1 LEIQT
6 EHGLDDGAPGEE
18 DSEEDAGSETN
29 ESDDD
34 NESDDEISGEE
45 KEDGVR
51 EMQAVEDEH
60 LNLDDMEAF
69 LQEAEDIQAR
79 ENDPER
85 GDSSDEEALDA
96 LLDDMM
102 NTKSGKTSGKRLSD
116 AVDHS
121 SDPLSNAKYE
131 DFFGPRKSSKKAVRF
146 ANDTEKDD
154 DKGTSDTDEQESE
167 SDSDDDGDDFHDD
180 QFEYDQ
186 ESDQD
191 EDDIMPSRHQMRLEK
206 VSSKIHK
213 LEEEALGEKDWFMKG
228 EGSASHRPKNSALE
242 IDLDFET
249 TMKPPPQPT
258 EETTKSLEDI
268 IKRRI
273 ADHKF
278 DDVIAIVPT
287 TEERK
292 KTTVELD
299 DVKSSQGL
307 GEIYENEYLSA
318 RMGGT
323 SEDKDEPIRELAK
336 KQFIALCA
344 KLDQLSHGQYKP
356 VPSIE
361 DVTFKVDVPAIM
373 MEEAT
378 PAFVSEASMRKPE
391 EVYKLGQ
398 SLKKSVAVEDE
409 EGEEKIVT
417 TREGMMQAEGVAKS
431 EAELTREDRKRR
443 RAAKKRAAKKRKMSR
458 DAEQMQRAVAAGKT
472 AIPGRK
478 SEEARQMLRKLSSS
492 ANSTGTSGTNFTKS
506 REVFARMNELRQQH
520 NNPPA
525 AKAKSD
531 NVRSR
536 HLKL

>member
-1 LEIQT
+1 MEIQT
-6 EHGLDDGAPGEE
+6 EHELDDGAPGEE
-18 DSEEDAGSETN
+18 DGEEDDGSETN
-29 ESDDD
+29 ESDEDD
-34 NESDDEISGEE
+34 DDISEEEGEE
-45 KEDGVR
+45 KGQR

-79 ENDPER
+79 ENDTER

-102 NTKSGKTSGKRLSD
+102 NAKSGKTSGKRLSD

-131 DFFGPRKSSKKAVRF
+131 DFFGPRRSSKKAVRF
-146 ANDTEKDD
+146 ASDTEKDED
-154 DKGTSDTDEQESE
+154 EDTPDIDEQESE
-167 SDSDDDGDDFHDD
+167 PDSDDDGDDFHDD
-180 QFEYDQ
+180 QFVYDQ

-191 EDDIMPSRHQMRLEK
+191 EEDIMPSRHQMRLEK
-206 VSSKIHK
+206 VSSKIQK

-228 EGSASHRPKNSALE
+228 EVSASHRPKNSALE

-344 KLDQLSHGQYKP
+344 RLDQLSHGQYKP

-398 SLKKSVAVEDE
+398 SLRKSVAVEDE
-409 EGEEKIVT
+409 EGEEKIIT
-417 TREGMMQAEGVAKS
+417 TREGMMQGEGVAKS

-458 DAEQMQRAVAAGKT
+458 DAEQMQRALAAGKT

-478 SEEARQMLRKLSSS
+478 SEAASQLLRKLSSS
-492 ANSTGTSGTNFTKS
+492 AKPAGTTGTNFTKS
-506 REVFARMNELRQQH
+506 REVFARMNELNQQH
-520 NNPPA
+520 NNQPA

-531 NVRSR
+531 TVRSR